1 MLNQDVR
8 EKLADLT
15 AAGHSADKTD
25 IIISLFQAYNTT
37 TNEDFRGA
45 ITYWKNKWN
54 SKVWTTPDE
63 LMQRADSKYMELK
76 NMGTWGKRAAKDDQ
90 FVALTNKID
99 KLTKQKA
106 NKGNT
111 SNSENKSAP
120 PKWKYDR
127 SLSNGKHS
135 NETIKH
141 ITGVKALDMEATECG
156 SCTNQEPAQEVAKT
170 KTNQRKRN

>member
-1 MLNQDVR
+1 MLLKFVLNNTYIASQASMFTIKERFYDLNLKKYKWNMLMLNQDVR

-120 PKWKYDR
+120 KWKYDR
-127 SLSNGKHS
+127 SLSNGKTL
-135 NETIKH
+135 E
-141 ITGVKALDMEATECG
+141 
-156 SCTNQEPAQEVAKT
+156 
-170 KTNQRKRN
+170 